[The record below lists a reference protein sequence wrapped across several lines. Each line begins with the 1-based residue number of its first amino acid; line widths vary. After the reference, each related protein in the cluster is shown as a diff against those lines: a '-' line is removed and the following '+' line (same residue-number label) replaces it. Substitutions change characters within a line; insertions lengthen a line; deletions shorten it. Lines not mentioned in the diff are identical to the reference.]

1 MTAQTAL
8 APIPYSPD
16 LAPIIALVTNAVT
29 SDNTRRAYGRALADF
44 LTWRDGLGHP
54 AFTRA
59 LVQDYARRLLDADAA
74 PASINQRLSAIRKL
88 AAEAADNDLIDQ
100 ATAQAIQRV
109 HGVKQEGRR
118 LGNWLTLPQAQA
130 LVNAPDTATMKGLRD
145 RAILAVL
152 IGCGLRRAELARL
165 ELRHIQQRAGRWVI
179 VDMVGKRRRVR
190 SVPMPAWVKA
200 AIDAWTVAAAITSGL
215 VLRPVTKGGR
225 VLDAPLSTQAIFYVV
240 HDDYAPAL
248 GLDLAPHDLRRTY
261 AKLAHQNGAALEQIQ
276 ITLGHASI
284 QTTERYLGVDL
295 DLERAAGD
303 YIPIRLT

>member
-1 MTAQTAL
+1 MTANTAL

-16 LAPIIALVTNAVT
+16 LAPIIALVTDAVG

-44 LTWRDGLGHP
+44 LTWRDAQGRP
-54 AFTRA
+54 ALSRA
-59 LVQDYARRLLDADAA
+59 LVQSYARLLLDAGAA

-100 ATAQAIQRV
+100 TTAQAIQRV

-130 LVNAPDTATMKGLRD
+130 MVNAPDTTTIKGLRD

-179 VDMVGKRRRVR
+179 VDLVGKRRRVR

-200 AIDAWTVAAAITSGL
+200 AIDAWTTAAALTGGL

-225 VLDAPLSTQAIFYVV
+225 VLDAPLTTQAVFYVV
-240 HDDYAPAL
+240 TGYAAEMD
-248 GLDLAPHDLRRTY
+248 LDLAPHDLRRTY

-295 DLERAAGD
+295 DLERGAGD